1 MKKTTKEIPMLK
13 ISDSASLTRTFT
25 EADVRTFAAISGD
38 TNPVHLDD
46 DFAAGTQFKQRL
58 VHGML
63 TAGLISAVLGTKLPG
78 PGSIYISQSINFR
91 APIFINDTVIAT
103 VTVAKIHER
112 KPIVTLET
120 VCKNQNDVVVL
131 EGEAVLMV
139 PGLV

>member
-1 MKKTTKEIPMLK
+1 MLK
-13 ISDSASLTRTFT
+13 ISDSASLTKTFT
-25 EADVRTFAAISGD
+25 YADVRTFAAISGD
-38 TNPVHLDD
+38 TNPVHLDA

-91 APIFINDTVIAT
+91 APVFINDTVTAA
-103 VTVAKIHER
+103 VTVAKIHDR
-112 KPIVTLET
+112 KPIVTLKT
-120 VCKNQNDVVVL
+120 VCKNQDDVVVL
-131 EGEAVLMV
+131 DGEAVLMV